1 MVRAMDER
9 FDKCIKDG
17 KLTRVNA
24 DIDLMFKEMEA
35 AESDL
40 ETAERSLSDGNP
52 KWAIIQCYYS
62 MFHTSKALVLSKGY
76 REKSHACL
84 SIALKALFIDAGML
98 EKKHFDRFRDCMA
111 MREDADYGLVYSEAS
126 AKFALEWAKE
136 FLAAAD
142 SIISK
147 PE

>member
-1 MVRAMDER
+1 MDESFER
-9 FDKCIKDG
+9 CVKDG
-17 KLTRVNA
+17 KLA
-24 DIDLMFKEMEA
+24 MIKSDIGLVFKEMEA

-84 SIALKALFIDAGML
+84 SIALKALFIDAGTL
-98 EKKHFDRFRDCMA
+98 EKRHFDRFRDCMGL
-111 MREDADYGLVYSEAS
+111 REDADYGLVYSEAS
-126 AKFALEWAKE
+126 ARSALEWSKE